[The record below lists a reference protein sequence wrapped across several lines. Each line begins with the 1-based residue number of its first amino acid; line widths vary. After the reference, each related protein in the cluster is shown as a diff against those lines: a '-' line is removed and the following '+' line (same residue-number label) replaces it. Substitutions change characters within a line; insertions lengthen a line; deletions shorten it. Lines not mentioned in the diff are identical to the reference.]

1 MPLCETLNQTIPEAG
16 AQVWALP
23 VTNSTTTNVLVKS
36 IGCFNA
42 LISFSSSP
50 SSSHSPPPPPGSSSS
65 FTFKHLWHMEIFWL
79 GIEFRTISV
88 TYITAAAMPVLKPL
102 CQAGD
107 QTHAATET
115 TLLESVTAGT
125 PQLLKYKQMLRF
137 SDFRDI

>member
-1 MPLCETLNQTIPEAG
+1 MTLMPLCETLNQTIPEAG

-102 CQAGD
+102 CQAG
-107 QTHAATET
+107 H
-115 TLLESVTAGT
+115 GT
-125 PQLLKYKQMLRF
+125 CVPSTPKRPLIPLYHSGNSTCGPISPSFL
-137 SDFRDI
+137 D